1 MVNCLFVKKII
12 GLKNNFMPTKKNGA
26 NGFGVS
32 VIFILSIVVLILIFV
47 LFTRDQSAK
56 TVEST
61 LTNLAQT
68 NAELQKAQQAEKTKT
83 VADRL
88 KDAGI
93 DPKTVWQLGECK
105 EPYCQFTQL
114 ATKDGEVSAV
124 RGIERWSG
132 YYEAYKDEKGECEA
146 FVFGEEKR
154 RGINMEL
161 LASLEKKLVKGS
173 RKDDPIELTVF
184 THENKLV
191 EHPCDEPSY
200 VLNVH
205 FE

>member
-1 MVNCLFVKKII
+1 
-12 GLKNNFMPTKKNGA
+12 MPTNNKKGA
-26 NGFGVS
+26 SGFGVS

-47 LFTRDQSAK
+47 LFTRDQNAE

-68 NAELQKAQQAEKTKT
+68 NTELQKAQQAEKTKT
-83 VADRL
+83 TADRL

-93 DPKTVWQLGECK
+93 DPKNVWQLGECK

-114 ATKDGEVSAV
+114 STKEGETVAV
-124 RGIERWSG
+124 RAIERWSG
-132 YYEAYKDEKGECEA
+132 YYENYKDEKGECDV
-146 FVFGEEKR
+146 FVFGDEMR

-161 LASLEKKLVKGS
+161 LASLEKKLVKSSG
-173 RKDDPIELTVF
+173 KNDPIELTVF

-191 EHPCDEPSY
+191 EHPCDEPPF
-200 VLNVH
+200 VLNAH

>member
-1 MVNCLFVKKII
+1 
-12 GLKNNFMPTKKNGA
+12 MPTKKEHAG
-26 NGFGVS
+26 GFGVTI
-32 VIFILSIVVLILIFV
+32 IFILSIVVLILMFV
-47 LFTRDQSAK
+47 LFTRDQNSKA
-56 TVEST
+56 VEST

-68 NAELQKAQQAEKTKT
+68 NVELQKAQQAEKAKS

-93 DPKTVWQLGECK
+93 DPEKLWTIGDCK
-105 EPYCQFTQL
+105 EPYCQFTRL
-114 ATKDGEVSAV
+114 STKDGEVVPV

-132 YYEAYKDEKGECEA
+132 YYEKYKDEKTECDA
-146 FVFGEEKR
+146 FVFGDDTR

-161 LASLEKKLVKGS
+161 LASLEKKLVTGS
-173 RKDDPIELTVF
+173 TKNDPIELTVF
-184 THENKLV
+184 THENALV
-191 EHPCDEPSY
+191 QNPCDAPPF